1 MVEMSAR
8 EDVAVDVV
16 ATARKGEVAQP
27 LNGARTAPDSC
38 AISLEKVSRVYRRG
52 SIEVPVL
59 ADVTLQ
65 VETGRFEAIMGP
77 SGSGKTTLL
86 NIVSGI
92 DRATGGRVIVG
103 GSDIG
108 RLSENELAEWRL
120 HNVGLVFQF
129 YNLVQ
134 VLTAYQN
141 VELPL
146 LLLKMSKAERRE
158 RVWNALKLVGLEDRA
173 EHLPKQLS
181 GGQEQRVGIARAIV
195 TDPPLIVADE
205 PTGDLDA
212 QTGIRVLEL
221 LKSLNQELGKTV
233 MMVTHDPKAAS
244 FADTV
249 RVMQSGQLVS
259 EQGQSAE
266 PTGGISA

>member
-1 MVEMSAR
+1 MIEMHR
-8 EDVAVDVV
+8 ENVGVDLG
-16 ATARKGEVAQP
+16 ATAPKGEFVPASSSTP
-27 LNGARTAPDSC
+27 AASETW
-38 AISLEKVSRVYRRG
+38 AINLEKVSRVYRRG
-52 SIEVPVL
+52 SSDVPVL
-59 ADVTLQ
+59 SDVTFR
-65 VETGRFEAIMGP
+65 VEAGRFEAIMGP

-92 DRATGGRVIVG
+92 DRATGGRVLVG
-103 GSDIG
+103 GSDIT
-108 RLSENELAEWRL
+108 RLSENALAEWRL

-146 LLLKMSKAERRE
+146 LLLKMSKSERRE

-173 EHLPKQLS
+173 DHLPKQLS

-212 QTGIRVLEL
+212 QTGTRVLEL
-221 LKSLNQELGKTV
+221 LKSLNQELGKTI

-244 FADTV
+244 FADIV
-249 RVMQSGQLVS
+249 HVMQSGQLVTKQNDA
-259 EQGQSAE
+259 QGHA
-266 PTGGISA
+266 GGAPA

>member
-1 MVEMSAR
+1 MSEMHR
-8 EDVAVDVV
+8 ENVAVDVA
-16 ATARKGEVAQP
+16 ATALEGAT
-27 LNGARTAPDSC
+27 NGAHSAS
-38 AISLEKVSRVYRRG
+38 EKWGIDLQNVSRVYRRG
-52 SIEVPVL
+52 SLDVPVL
-59 ADVTLQ
+59 ADVTFQ
-65 VETGRFEAIMGP
+65 VQSGRFEAIMGP

-92 DRATGGRVIVG
+92 DRATGGRVVVG
-103 GSDIG
+103 GSDLG
-108 RLSENELAEWRL
+108 GLSENELAEWRL
-120 HNVGLVFQF
+120 NNVGLVFQF

-146 LLLKMSKAERRE
+146 LLLKMSRTERRD

-205 PTGDLDA
+205 PTGDLDV
-212 QTGIRVLEL
+212 QTGTRVLEL
-221 LKSLNQELGKTV
+221 LKSLNQELGKTI
-233 MMVTHDPKAAS
+233 MMVTHDPRAAS

-249 RVMQSGQLVS
+249 RIMQSGQLVAN
-259 EQGQSAE
+259 QGHALENSRGA
-266 PTGGISA
+266 GA